1 MTDSQTTVLF
11 VCTGNINRSA
21 AAHVI
26 LDNHNPGKYK
36 VKSCGTGKVAPMS
49 RKIPRKMLLALEE
62 LGYDG
67 SNHRSQGICESLLQW
82 ADVIVCMGNVHEK
95 YVGTHYPEHSH
106 KVSNWLI
113 DDPHFA
119 TGMDKHREVAKQIQ
133 EQVYLQFA

>member
-1 MTDSQTTVLF
+1 
-11 VCTGNINRSA
+11 
-21 AAHVI
+21 
-26 LDNHNPGKYK
+26 
-36 VKSCGTGKVAPMS
+36 MS